1 MSRTSDSDTDR
12 PLADINRGLLISKRR
27 NGDDGAHY
35 AKATLKSRRTR
46 RQRIVEL
53 ARAGRSD
60 AQIAAALHMSV
71 EKVRWYRGL

>member
-12 PLADINRGLLISKRR
+12 PLADINRGLLIQKRR
-27 NGDDGAHY
+27 NGADGAHY

-60 AQIAAALHMSV
+60 AQIAAELHLSV